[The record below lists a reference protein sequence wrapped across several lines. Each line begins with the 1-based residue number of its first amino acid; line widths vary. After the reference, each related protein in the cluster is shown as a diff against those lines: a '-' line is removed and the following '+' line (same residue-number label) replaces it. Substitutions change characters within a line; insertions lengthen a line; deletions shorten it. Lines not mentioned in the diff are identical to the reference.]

1 MAEPDLLITAGFS
14 DAKLAQEAQKV
25 VAKYKQMG
33 DAAEKAFKDSTGAV
47 AGSQALKAHMRELD
61 QLSRKY
67 DPLYVAT
74 KKYERAVKDLDRA
87 FDLGRID
94 AKKYADEMRNLNVE
108 MARSSGIIQDT
119 ATKTRG
125 FGGNLSNIGFQIGDF
140 ATQVGAGTSA
150 TQALGQQLPQLL
162 GGFGAVGAVA
172 GAAAAILIPLA
183 GAFFGAGEEAQTLDE
198 QLEALE
204 KTTDAMT
211 AAAEA
216 AATPIEELREKYGDL
231 ADEVDRA
238 NKSMAQITA
247 ATAKR
252 DAQAAAKRLGGEL
265 GDLPNLNAFVGPDG
279 NVRAG
284 YEKAYAQGLAQAV
297 ASLNKQLGAG
307 EAEAKALMAAINQ
320 LGRGT
325 GPDDLLAEV
334 TTLQEALAAITPTTN
349 QQQRALQA
357 MADQVR
363 PIAEAAAAQVE
374 AGADREAAARDKVIA
389 KYAETTT
396 KLKELAAERAI
407 LVEATKSAD
416 EALAEYAREG
426 VRNIDR
432 QIAKVKELAR
442 EMDDMMDRG
451 SFFSGPYQAPPDA
464 RGSAFSTA
472 RDMIGKFE
480 GGYVPQPYWDVN
492 KYRAGYG
499 SETYTTADG
508 IVKAVVAGVQVSKE
522 DADRDLDRRVLAYF
536 EEQRRVVGPA
546 WISFT
551 DAQKAALASI
561 QHNYGSI
568 PNRIKPALATGDA
581 QVIAT
586 AIAGLA
592 MDYTKTEPR
601 DGSPINYNRRMQE
614 AAAFGDTSVQAAR
627 NQDETKRLQDE
638 IRERERKLELVK
650 QYGEQLSKNLLTE
663 QQTAQMETERAQ
675 KLSEINA
682 SSMSDEEKAAAIAAV
697 NAEMQ
702 KQITILG
709 LRAEAQRRGVDLD
722 TQMIGSTMTYAQAIE
737 ALGAAKAQQVIAD
750 QQAAAAAD
758 RLKEA
763 QDFAAQQTQALKD
776 GLVDAIIQGDNFAD
790 VLANVA
796 QALAKAALQAALFNE
811 GPMAG
816 GGGLFGFLGGV
827 FGGGVRGNDALSQA
841 LRGTG
846 AFGGARAMGGPVN
859 ANTPYLVG
867 ERGPEIIVPRSAGQ
881 VIPNHNLGGTT
892 FAPQTSIIVQG
903 SADESTLALMQ
914 RELDARDRRLMRMLP
929 SQVKNINRDPLRS

>member
-1 MAEPDLLITAGFS
+1 MAEPDLLIEAGFS
-14 DAKLAQEAQKV
+14 DAKLAQEVQKV
-25 VAKYKQMG
+25 VAKYKQAG
-33 DAAEKAFKDSTGAV
+33 DAAEKAFKDASGGV
-47 AGSQALKAHMRELD
+47 ADNQALKAHMRELD
-61 QLSRKY
+61 KVQRAY
-67 DPLYVAT
+67 DPVYRAT
-74 KKYERAVKDLDRA
+74 QKYTAELTKLDRA
-87 FDLGRID
+87 LQIGGID
-94 AKKYADEMRNLNVE
+94 QAKYTAEVKKAQVE
-108 MARSSGIIQDT
+108 LAQASGAIQTTERS
-119 ATKTRG
+119 TRS
-125 FGGNLSNIGFQIGDF
+125 FGGNLSNIGFQVGDF

-183 GAFFGAGEEAQTLDE
+183 GAFLGAGEEAQTLEE

-211 AAAEA
+211 AAAQA
-216 AATPIEELREKYGDL
+216 AATPIEELREKYGDF

-238 NKSMAQITA
+238 NKSLAAITA
-247 ATAKR
+247 QTAKR
-252 DAQAAAKRLGGEL
+252 DAQAAARRLGGEL

-279 NVRAG
+279 NARAG

-334 TTLQEALAAITPTTN
+334 TALQEALAAITPTTN
-349 QQQRALQA
+349 QQQRALQD

-416 EALAEYAREG
+416 EALAESAREG

-451 SFFSGPYQAPPDA
+451 SFFSGPYSAPPDA
-464 RGSAFSTA
+464 RGSAFTTT
-472 RDMIGKFE
+472 RDLISKFE

-492 KYRAGYG
+492 KHRAGYG

-508 IVKAVVAGVQVSKE
+508 IVKAVVAGVKVSKE

-551 DAQKAALASI
+551 DNQKAALASI

-568 PNRIKPALATGDA
+568 PDRIKPALSTGDA
-581 QVIAT
+581 QAIAT

-627 NQDETKRLQDE
+627 NTDENKRLQDE

-650 QYGEQLSKNLLTE
+650 QYGENLSKNLLTE
-663 QQTAQMETERAQ
+663 QQTAQLEAERAQ
-675 KLSEINA
+675 KLAEINA
-682 SSMSDEEKAAAIAAV
+682 SSMPDEDKAAAIAAV

-702 KQITILG
+702 RQVTILG
-709 LRAEAQRRGVDLD
+709 LVAEAQRRGVELD
-722 TQMIGSTMTYAQAIE
+722 AQMIGSTMTYRQAIE
-737 ALGAAKAQQVIAD
+737 ALGDAQYARAVAE
-750 QQAAAAAD
+750 QQAAASAD
-758 RLKEA
+758 KLRQSQE
-763 QDFAAQQTQALKD
+763 FAAQQTQALKD
-776 GLVDAIIQGDNFAD
+776 GLVDAIIEGNNFAD

-796 QALAKAALQAALFNE
+796 QALAKAALQAALFGD
-811 GPMAG
+811 GPFAGNG
-816 GGGLFGFLGGV
+816 GGGLLGNI
-827 FGGGVRGNDALSQA
+827 FSGGL
-841 LRGTG
+841 G
-846 AFGGARAMGGPVN
+846 AIFGGARAMGGPVS
-859 ANTPYLVG
+859 AGSAYLVG
-867 ERGPEIIVPRSAGQ
+867 ERGPEIIVPPSAGH
-881 VIPNHNLGGTT
+881 VIPNHKLGGGT
-892 FAPQTSIIVQG
+892 FAPQTSIVIQG
-903 SADESTLALMQ
+903 NADERTIALMQ
-914 RELDARDRRLMRMLP
+914 RELDARDRRLERLFP
-929 SQVKNINRDPLRS
+929 SQFARTSRDPLRR

>member
-1 MAEPDLLITAGFS
+1 MAEPDLLIEAGFS
-14 DAKLAQEAQKV
+14 DAKLAQEVQKV
-25 VAKYKQMG
+25 VAKYKQAG
-33 DAAEKAFKDSTGAV
+33 DAAEKAFKDASGGV
-47 AGSQALKAHMRELD
+47 ADSQALKAHMRELD
-61 QLSRKY
+61 KVQRAY
-67 DPLYVAT
+67 DPVYRAT
-74 KKYERAVKDLDRA
+74 QKYTAELTKLDRA
-87 FDLGRID
+87 LQIGGIDQAKYTAEVKKAQVELAQASGAIKKTERSTLSLGGQ
-94 AKKYADEMRNLNVE
+94 M
-108 MARSSGIIQDT
+108 Q
-119 ATKTRG
+119 
-125 FGGNLSNIGFQIGDF
+125 NIGFQVGDF

-162 GGFGAVGAVA
+162 GGFGAVGAIA

-183 GAFFGAGEEAQTLDE
+183 GAFFGAGEKAQTLEEELD
-198 QLEALE
+198 ALE

-211 AAAEA
+211 SAAAA
-216 AATPIEELREKYGDL
+216 AAVPIEELREKYGNL

-247 ATAKR
+247 ATARR
-252 DAQAAAKRLGGEL
+252 DAQAAARRLGGEL
-265 GDLPNLNAFVGPDG
+265 GDLPNLNAFLLPGG
-279 NVRAG
+279 GVRPG
-284 YEKAYAQGLAQAV
+284 YEKAYAQGLSQAV
-297 ASLNKQLGAG
+297 AGLNKQLGAG

-334 TTLQEALAAITPTTN
+334 TALQEALAAITPTTN
-349 QQQRALQA
+349 QQQRALQD

-416 EALAEYAREG
+416 KALAESAREG

-581 QVIAT
+581 QAIAT

-614 AAAFGDTSVQAAR
+614 AAAFGDTSVQAGR
-627 NQDETKRLQDE
+627 NQDENKRLQDE

-663 QQTAQMETERAQ
+663 QQTAQLETERAQ
-675 KLSEINA
+675 KLAEINA
-682 SSMSDEEKAAAIAAV
+682 SSMSDEDKAAAIAAV

-702 KQITILG
+702 RQVTILG
-709 LRAEAQRRGVDLD
+709 LVAEAQRRGVELD
-722 TQMIGSTMTYAQAIE
+722 AQMIGSTMTYRQAIE
-737 ALGAAKAQQVIAD
+737 ALGDAQYARAVAE
-750 QQAAAAAD
+750 QQAAASAD
-758 RLKEA
+758 KLRQSQE
-763 QDFAAQQTQALKD
+763 FAAQQTQALKD
-776 GLVDAIIQGDNFAD
+776 GLVDAIIEGNNFAD

-796 QALAKAALQAALFNE
+796 QALAKAALQAALFGE
-811 GPMAG
+811 GPFSGGG
-816 GGGLFGFLGGV
+816 GGGLLGSL
-827 FGGGVRGNDALSQA
+827 FSGGIGALFS
-841 LRGTG
+841 
-846 AFGGARAMGGPVN
+846 GARANGGPVS
-859 ANTPYLVG
+859 AGQMYWTG
-867 ERGPEIIVPRSAGQ
+867 ERGPEPFVPAVNGRILSVAEAQAAMRGGAGSGPKVIINNNAPGVQ
-881 VIPNHNLGGTT
+881 V
-892 FAPQTSIIVQG
+892 QTDAVSR
-903 SADESTLALMQ
+903 DEV
-914 RELDARDRRLMRMLP
+914 RLMITQADRAMP
-929 SQVKNINRDPLRS
+929 SRVAAINRDPLRR

>member
-47 AGSQALKAHMRELD
+47 AESQALKAHMRELD

-94 AKKYADEMRNLNVE
+94 AKKYADEMRSLNAE
-108 MARSSGIIQDT
+108 MARSSGVIQDT

-125 FGGNLSNIGFQIGDF
+125 FGGNLSNIGFQVGDF

-183 GAFFGAGEEAQTLDE
+183 GALWGAGEEAQTLDE

-204 KTTDAMT
+204 KSTGAMT

-216 AATPIEELREKYGDL
+216 AATPIDELREKYGDL

-238 NKSMAQITA
+238 NQSMLAVTA
-247 ATAKR
+247 AAAKR
-252 DAQAAAKRLGGEL
+252 DALAAARRLGGEL
-265 GDLPNLNAFVGPDG
+265 GSDLPNMGAYLGPNG
-279 NVRAG
+279 NVMPG
-284 YEKAYAQGLAQAV
+284 YERPRAQLEAQA
-297 ASLNKQLGAG
+297 AETLGKKLGATAD
-307 EAEAKALMAAINQ
+307 EATRLVTAISQ
-320 LGRGT
+320 LGRGGT
-325 GPDDLLAEV
+325 LDDLIVEGAE
-334 TTLQEALAAITPTTN
+334 LQGALSAITAETGDQQSALAAMATQVGSLMT
-349 QQQRALQA
+349 QA
-357 MADQVR
+357 T
-363 PIAEAAAAQVE
+363 AQVE
-374 AGADREAAARDKVIA
+374 ASADVVTTRQQEVIS

-407 LVEATKSAD
+407 AVEASKSAD
-416 EALAEYAREG
+416 KAIADGAKEAI
-426 VRNIDR
+426 RNIDR

-442 EMDDMMDRG
+442 ASDDMMERG
-451 SFFSGPYQAPPDA
+451 AFWSGPYQAPPDS
-464 RGSAFSTA
+464 RGSAFSTT
-472 RDMIGKFE
+472 REMISGFE
-480 GGYVPQPYWDVN
+480 GGYRAEPYWDVN

-499 SETYTTADG
+499 SETYVTADG
-508 IVKAVVAGVQVSKE
+508 VTKAVVAGVRVSKE
-522 DADRDLDRRVLAYF
+522 DADRDLDQRILKYF
-536 EEQRRVVGPA
+536 DEQRRVVGPA

-551 DAQKAALASI
+551 DSQKAALASI

-568 PNRIKPALATGDA
+568 PDRLKPALSTGDA
-581 QVIAT
+581 QTIAT

-592 MDYTKTEPR
+592 MDYTRTEKR
-601 DGSPINYNRRMQE
+601 DGTPVNYNRRMKE
-614 AAAFGDTSVQAAR
+614 AAAFGDTSAQGER
-627 NQDETKRLQDE
+627 NQQTARQLRDE
-638 IRERERKLELVK
+638 IAERERQLKAVK
-650 QYGEQLSKNLLTE
+650 DYGETLAKNLVTVEQDAELTRQRADALRQIE
-663 QQTAQMETERAQ
+663 ALGLNER
-675 KLSEINA
+675 
-682 SSMSDEEKAAAIAAV
+682 DKAAAV
-697 NAEMQ
+697 AEINGEYE
-702 KQITILG
+702 KQRLILT
-709 LRAEAQRRGVDLD
+709 LIEDAKRRQVDLD
-722 TQMIGSTMTYAQAIE
+722 MLMTGSTMTYAQAIA
-737 ALGAAKAQQVIAD
+737 ALGDAAKAKVIAD
-750 QQAAAAAD
+750 QQQAEALDAVAERQQFMAQVQD
-758 RLKEA
+758 DLKN
-763 QDFAAQQTQALKD
+763 
-776 GLVDAIIQGDNFAD
+776 GLLDSIVAGESFSD

-796 QALAKAALQAALFNE
+796 DMLAKAALQAALFNE
-811 GPMAG
+811 GPFASG
-816 GGGLFGFLGGV
+816 GGGSFLG
-827 FGGGVRGNDALSQA
+827 ALFK
-841 LRGTG
+841 TG
-846 AFGGARAMGGPVN
+846 IGSIFGGARAMGGPVN

-903 SADESTLALMQ
+903 SADEGTLALMQ

>member
-1 MAEPDLLITAGFS
+1 MAEPDLLIEAGFS
-14 DAKLAQEAQKV
+14 DAKLAQEVQKV
-25 VAKYKQMG
+25 VAKYKQAG
-33 DAAEKAFKDSTGAV
+33 DAAEKAFKDASGGV
-47 AGSQALKAHMRELD
+47 ADSQALKAHMRELD
-61 QLSRKY
+61 KVQRAY
-67 DPLYVAT
+67 DPVYRAT
-74 KKYERAVKDLDRA
+74 QKYTAELTKLDRA
-87 FDLGRID
+87 LQIGGIDQAKYTAEVRKAQVELGQVSGAIEQQV
-94 AKKYADEMRNLNVE
+94 KPKLQGGADGFRNL
-108 MARSSGIIQDT
+108 
-119 ATKTRG
+119 
-125 FGGNLSNIGFQIGDF
+125 GFQVQDF
-140 ATQVGAGTSA
+140 AVQVGAGTSA
-150 TQALGQQLPQLL
+150 TQAFAQQFPQLAS
-162 GGFGAVGAVA
+162 GFGPVGIAL
-172 GAAAAILIPLA
+172 GTAAAILVPLA
-183 GAFFGAGEEAQTLDE
+183 GALFGAGEEAQTLEE

-204 KTTDAMT
+204 KTTGAMT
-211 AAAEA
+211 AAAQA

-247 ATAKR
+247 TTARR
-252 DAQAAAKRLGGEL
+252 DAQAAARRLGGEL

-279 NVRAG
+279 SVRAG

-349 QQQRALQA
+349 QQQRALQD

-416 EALAEYAREG
+416 KALAESAREG

-508 IVKAVVAGVQVSKE
+508 IVKAVVAGVKVSKE

-581 QVIAT
+581 QAIAT

-627 NQDETKRLQDE
+627 NTDENKRLQDE

-650 QYGEQLSKNLLTE
+650 QYGENLSKNLLTE
-663 QQTAQMETERAQ
+663 QQTAQLETERAQ
-675 KLSEINA
+675 KLAEINA
-682 SSMSDEEKAAAIAAV
+682 SSMSDEDKAAAIAAV

-702 KQITILG
+702 RQVTILG
-709 LRAEAQRRGVDLD
+709 LVAEAQRRGVELD
-722 TQMIGSTMTYAQAIE
+722 AQMIGSTMTYRQAIE
-737 ALGAAKAQQVIAD
+737 ALGDAQYARAVAE
-750 QQAAAAAD
+750 QQAAASAD
-758 RLKEA
+758 KLRQSQE
-763 QDFAAQQTQALKD
+763 FAAQQTQALKD
-776 GLVDAIIQGDNFAD
+776 GLVDAIIEGNNFAD

-796 QALAKAALQAALFNE
+796 QALAKAALQAALFGE
-811 GPMAG
+811 GPFSGGG
-816 GGGLFGFLGGV
+816 GGGLLGSL
-827 FGGGVRGNDALSQA
+827 FSGGIGALFS
-841 LRGTG
+841 
-846 AFGGARAMGGPVN
+846 GARANGGPVS
-859 ANTPYLVG
+859 AGQMYWTG
-867 ERGPEIIVPRSAGQ
+867 ERGPEPFVPAVNGRILSVAEAQAAMRGGAGSGPKVIINNNAPGVQ
-881 VIPNHNLGGTT
+881 V
-892 FAPQTSIIVQG
+892 QTDAVSR
-903 SADESTLALMQ
+903 DEV
-914 RELDARDRRLMRMLP
+914 RLMITQANRAMP
-929 SQVKNINRDPLRS
+929 SRVAAINRDPLRR